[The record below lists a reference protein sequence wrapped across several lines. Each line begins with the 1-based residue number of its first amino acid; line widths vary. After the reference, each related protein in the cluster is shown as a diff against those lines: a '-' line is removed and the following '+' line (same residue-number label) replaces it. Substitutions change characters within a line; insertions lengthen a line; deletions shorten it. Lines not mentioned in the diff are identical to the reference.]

1 MNCIAIF
8 FRISLIETAQWLN
21 RSEYGFPGALSKN
34 KVDDLSMGKALFC
47 MSATNEAGSGIT
59 CAHRGVKWVSPTAA
73 SFTIVQTT
81 HLQETDLAGWLWSC
95 FSGSAAYA
103 AIPSAALHMHDIK
116 AEF

>member
-47 MSATNEAGSGIT
+47 MSATNEAGAGIT
-59 CAHRGVKWVSPTAA
+59 CAHRGAKWVSPTTA
-73 SFTIVQTT
+73 SFVIVQTIY
-81 HLQETDLAGWLWSC
+81 LQETGLAGWLWSC
-95 FSGSAAYA
+95 SSGSAAYA
-103 AIPSAALHMHDIK
+103 AISSAALHTQDIK
-116 AEF
+116 AES